1 MTVKGVVKDGVVVL
15 EDGVKLHD
23 GTEVRVEVP
32 PPAAPLFSEKL
43 MKFGG
48 SLRGG
53 LCLCR
58 HSLPAPRPAGGDGR
72 G

>member
-48 SLRGG
+48 SLRGDYPPDFARNHDHYIHG
-53 LCLCR
+53 TTKK
-58 HSLPAPRPAGGDGR
+58 
-72 G
+72 